1 MPERALT
8 RASVKIRRMSDPHH
22 VSVSVSEGVCEVRL
36 NRPDKRN
43 AITLEMYRALTGA
56 VHAANVDDSVRVILF
71 SGEGASF
78 TSGNDLNDFLSG
90 PPIDEDHDAARF
102 IRTLPALR
110 KVMVAAVQGATV
122 GIGATLLLHC
132 DLVVAARSARLSM
145 PFVKLGLVP
154 EAASSLLLPRLVGY
168 QRAAEL
174 LLLGEPI
181 DAERA
186 FSIGMVNRVVDDEAL
201 MGEARA
207 LARNLAQQPGGA
219 LLATRRLLQSSS
231 TTLLGRMEEELE
243 AFREQLGSAEFRAAA
258 QAFLNKRRGG

>member
-1 MPERALT
+1 MNQ
-8 RASVKIRRMSDPHH
+8 PHH
-22 VSVSVSEGVCEVRL
+22 MIVSVSDGVCEVRL
-36 NRPDKRN
+36 NRPEKRN
-43 AITLEMYRALTGA
+43 AITLEMYRALTSA
-56 VHAANVDDSVRVILF
+56 VHAVNVDDSVRVMLF

-102 IRTLPALR
+102 IRTLPAIR
-110 KVMVAAVQGATV
+110 KVMMAAVQGATV

-154 EAASSLLLPRLVGY
+154 EAASSLLLPRLIGY
-168 QRAAEL
+168 QRAAQM

-186 FSIGMVNRVVDDEAL
+186 FDIGMVNRVVDDPAL
-201 MGEARA
+201 MSEARA
-207 LARNLAQQPGGA
+207 LARTVAQQPTGA
-219 LLATRRLLQSSS
+219 LLATRRLLQGGS

-258 QAFLNKRRGG
+258 QAFLSKRRSG

>member
-1 MPERALT
+1 MNEPQH
-8 RASVKIRRMSDPHH
+8 VI
-22 VSVSVSEGVCEVRL
+22 VSVSDGVCEVRL

-43 AITLEMYRALTGA
+43 AITLEMYRALTSA
-56 VHAANVDDSVRVILF
+56 VLAANVDDDVRVVLF

-90 PPIDEDHDAARF
+90 PPIDQDHDAARF
-102 IRTLPALR
+102 IRTLPAIR
-110 KVMVAAVQGATV
+110 KVMMAAVQGSTV

-154 EAASSLLLPRLVGY
+154 EAASSLLLPRLIGY
-168 QRAAEL
+168 QRAAEM

-181 DAERA
+181 DAQRA
-186 FSIGMVNRVVDDEAL
+186 FDIGMVSRVVDDPAL
-201 MGEARA
+201 MSEARA
-207 LARNLAQQPGGA
+207 LARTVAQQPTGA
-219 LLATRRLLQSSS
+219 LLATRRLLQGGS

-258 QAFLNKRRGG
+258 QAFLSKRRGS